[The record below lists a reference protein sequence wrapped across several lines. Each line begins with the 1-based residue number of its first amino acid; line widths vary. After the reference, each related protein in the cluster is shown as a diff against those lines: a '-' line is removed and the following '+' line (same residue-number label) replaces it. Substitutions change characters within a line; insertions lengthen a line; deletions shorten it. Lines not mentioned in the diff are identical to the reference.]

1 LNVIFT
7 LKTRDAPPDR
17 DRTAGI
23 SKRYRNLELSDGRIV
38 LRSFDLDNPSG
49 MKGQMPRIEGEI
61 QPVAIGIRGK
71 NRVQI
76 LAERGDLFPVSADN
90 VSDCIPS
97 FQKKTEDGFAPES
110 RRVRHGE
117 AGHIIPEDKSF
128 FIRHPLTNKIF
139 VQTAQN
145 RFLRPFELILS
156 SAEEK
161 TIRAKP
167 LFMSV
172 TEPDARIRGIIPPAD
187 FAWGQHGSGLLG
199 GV

>member
-1 LNVIFT
+1 MIPNHCKHSTKRRFFNRIKRILNVIFT
-7 LKTRDAPPDR
+7 LKTHDAPPDR

-90 VSDCIPS
+90 VSDCITS
-97 FQKKTEDGFAPES
+97 FQNG
-110 RRVRHGE
+110 G
-117 AGHIIPEDKSF
+117 
-128 FIRHPLTNKIF
+128 IF
-139 VQTAQN
+139 RIT
-145 RFLRPFELILS
+145 
-156 SAEEK
+156 
-161 TIRAKP
+161 KP
-167 LFMSV
+167 
-172 TEPDARIRGIIPPAD
+172 
-187 FAWGQHGSGLLG
+187 
-199 GV
+199 